1 MPTYKILYDAIH
13 SAMVIRIVVK
23 RILFETLIFF
33 SGMRVT
39 LDFLLDRLCWCLVA
53 QS

>member
-33 SGMRVT
+33 SGIYASKVRFPVG
-39 LDFLLDRLCWCLVA
+39 
-53 QS
+53 